1 MDRKQWWGIQIS
13 KGDYSQRITKAM
25 ERYLCGKNIAFGDRT
40 RIFFVREYEL
50 HYFNFFASIANII
63 G

>member
-25 ERYLCGKNIAFGDRT
+25 ERYLCGKNRAFGDELKLFSGT
-40 RIFFVREYEL
+40 EQEYFEMKYIFDY
-50 HYFNFFASIANII
+50 YII
-63 G
+63 